1 MYPIIPTI
9 LAASAFVLYFA
20 IVVVAVRGYF
30 QTRNVGFVMLGTGV
44 FIWALIF
51 GLVEHQRF
59 PINSL
64 NLTLQVIGASLFLV
78 SVVSLVRTRAKAAAT
93 QNQNRP
99 LN

>member
-1 MYPIIPTI
+1 MYSIIPNI

-20 IVVVAVRGYF
+20 IILVSLRGYF
-30 QTRNVGFVMLGTGV
+30 RTRNVGFIWLGIGV
-44 FIWALIF
+44 FIWAMIF

-78 SVVSLVRTRAKAAAT
+78 SVFALARARAKAAAT
-93 QNQNRP
+93 PNPNRS
-99 LN
+99 

>member
-1 MYPIIPTI
+1 MYPIVPTI

-20 IVVVAVRGYF
+20 IVIVALRGYLR
-30 QTRNVGFVMLGTGV
+30 TRNIGFVWLGTGV

-51 GLVEHQRF
+51 ALVEHQRF

-78 SVVSLVRTRAKAAAT
+78 SVFALARARAKAAAT
-93 QNQNRP
+93 PNPNRS
-99 LN
+99 

>member
-1 MYPIIPTI
+1 MNPIIPTT

-20 IVVVAVRGYF
+20 IVAVAVRGYF
-30 QTRNVGFVMLGTGV
+30 QTRNVGFIWLGTGV

-51 GLVEHQRF
+51 ALVVHQRV

-64 NLTLQVIGASLFLV
+64 NLTLQVVGASLFLV

-99 LN
+99 

>member
-9 LAASAFVLYFA
+9 LAAACAVLYFA
-20 IVVVAVRGYF
+20 IVLVSVRGYLR
-30 QTRNVGFVMLGTGV
+30 TRNVGFVWLGVGV

-78 SVVSLVRTRAKAAAT
+78 SVLSLARTRAKAAAT
-93 QNQNRP
+93 QKPNRS
-99 LN
+99 